1 MASKSAAPEK
11 RAGSDDEAT
20 DGSESMPA
28 LVSDSDESRHLSDF
42 ESPDD
47 PQPGS
52 PSGSSHDSL
61 QGLPPTS
68 PAASFHE
75 GGAPYQYF
83 PQTSAIWWSY
93 DTEDSASYHGS
104 APLSPSGSSH
114 FGSASSSLSAP
125 SNYDSAHESLSGSS
139 DYDSAAES
147 SAGSLTD
154 SASTGSLH
162 EGDRTNQYFTYPL
175 TWWRFDQVS
184 SPSQGSGPEVSS
196 ESDSSQY
203 DSAAESSIGSMT
215 HSGSVG
221 SMPELVSD
229 SEEED
234 FPEPI
239 SDSSRNL
246 AIPTTMHDDSAP
258 ESADQS
264 THHDSAPV
272 TADPSSHLES
282 VVSAALHEAASSE
295 PEADKLL
302 NDELKPKRRDYA
314 ILGTVDGIFTGPI
327 NGVRKEIKDT
337 VSPGK
342 YVSAPFVPSSSNI

>member
-28 LVSDSDESRHLSDF
+28 LVSDSDESRHLSNL
-42 ESPDD
+42 ESPDNS
-47 PQPGS
+47 PPGS
-52 PSGSSHDSL
+52 PSGSAHDSH
-61 QGLPPTS
+61 QDWPPKS

-75 GGAPYQYF
+75 GDAPYMYF
-83 PQTSAIWWSY
+83 PQTSPIWWSY
-93 DTEDSASYHGS
+93 DTEDSASYQGS

-162 EGDRTNQYFTYPL
+162 EGDRTNQFFTYPL

-184 SPSQGSGPEVSS
+184 SPSQGSAPEVSS

-234 FPEPI
+234 LPEPM

-246 AIPTTMHDDSAP
+246 AAPTTTHVDSAP

-272 TADPSSHLES
+272 TADPSSNLES
-282 VVSAALHEAASSE
+282 VASTAWHEAESSV
-295 PEADKLL
+295 PEADKLFD
-302 NDELKPKRRDYA
+302 DELKPKRRDYA
-314 ILGTVDGIFTGPI
+314 VLGTVDDISTGPI
-327 NGVRKEIKDT
+327 NGARKETRDT
-337 VSPGK
+337 VSPRE
-342 YVSAPFVPSSSNI
+342 YVSALFFSSAKI